1 MSEITFTAL
10 SGAPTA
16 DPNLKTM
23 TTGPS
28 GLVLGIGQGGPVT
41 MRLFR
46 SQPTRLFLATPEYM
60 TWLLAFRAMCLGA
73 HLSVIV
79 EDHRRWLTLADTVRA
94 CGGTI
99 DLLRG
104 TENIPGQGRPYRPS
118 LIIDGMQAIP
128 PTERLGAWQ
137 SLVTLG
143 DPSAGK
149 PVSDLRAADVALI
162 APMSSKAAEHLR
174 RAYALASGQVKAV
187 TDLEETEL
195 VVASVRRM
203 TRVNVAPSPTE
214 YRMLFGR

>member
-1 MSEITFTAL
+1 
-10 SGAPTA
+10 
-16 DPNLKTM
+16 
-23 TTGPS
+23 
-28 GLVLGIGQGGPVT
+28 
-41 MRLFR
+41 
-46 SQPTRLFLATPEYM
+46 
-60 TWLLAFRAMCLGA
+60 
-73 HLSVIV
+73 
-79 EDHRRWLTLADTVRA
+79 
-94 CGGTI
+94 
-99 DLLRG
+99 
-104 TENIPGQGRPYRPS
+104 
-118 LIIDGMQAIP
+118 MQAIP

-149 PVSDLRAADVALI
+149 AVSDLRAADVALI

>member
-1 MSEITFTAL
+1 MSEITFTSL

-41 MRLFR
+41 TRLFR

-149 PVSDLRAADVALI
+149 AVSDLRAADIALI